1 MKHIREYIADIE
13 FEGKEIEFKLRFSD
27 KDDESWCKTIVAF
40 ANTIG
45 GSMFLGVDNDG
56 FVQGFKKPTWI
67 SWFLNLIKCVMI
79 GLNHITH
86 INIIG
91 FLMNKVDLMFL

>member
-27 KDDESWCKTIVAF
+27 KDDESWCKTIAAF

-56 FVQGFKKPTWI
+56 FVQGFKKTD
-67 SWFLNLIKCVMI
+67 LDKLILKFDQVC
-79 GLNHITH
+79 GDRLEPHHPYKYYRLFNE
-86 INIIG
+86 
-91 FLMNKVDLMFL
+91 